1 MDERRM
7 SHACI
12 LSAPTAEEGLRMARR
27 LAQEA
32 LCERGGKQPCGR
44 CAACRKVLGD
54 IHPDLITVRRLTDDK
69 GRLRREITVDQIRA
83 VSDDAWVLPNEASR
97 KVYIISEADRM
108 NTPAQN
114 AALKLL
120 EEPPNGA
127 LFLLC
132 VTNPAL
138 LLPTV
143 RSRCAQQNSAAGEE
157 TADAESVKLAEGYLR
172 AAASGDRAELIR
184 WSFGQDSLDQRQMQA
199 LIEALSQTV
208 TDMLCA
214 RRDSL
219 GLSRRQLAEIAA
231 LAARCRDYLRVNTGA
246 KHILGLLAADT
257 PLGSGNRG

>member
-12 LSAPTAEEGLRMARR
+12 LCAPTAEESLKMARR
-27 LAQEA
+27 LAQKA
-32 LCERGGKQPCGR
+32 LCERGGEEPCGR
-44 CAACRKVLGD
+44 CAACRKVLAGV
-54 IHPDLITVRRLTDDK
+54 HPDLITVRRREDDS
-69 GRLRREITVDQIRA
+69 GRPRREITVDQIRE
-83 VSDDAWVLPNEASR
+83 VSDDACVLPNEAAR
-97 KVYIISEADRM
+97 KVYLISEADKM
-108 NTPAQN
+108 NPQAQN

-127 LFLLC
+127 VFLLC

-143 RSRCAQQNSAAGEE
+143 RSRCAEQRSAAGEAAVDE
-157 TADAESVKLAEGYLR
+157 ESRTLAEAFLR
-172 AAASGDRAELIR
+172 AAASGDRAELLR
-184 WSFGQDSLDQRQMQA
+184 WCFGQEGLDQRQTQA
-199 LIEALSQTV
+199 LIEALSAAV

-214 RRDSL
+214 RRADL
-219 GLSRRQLAEIAA
+219 GLARRQLMEMAA
-231 LAARCRDYLRVNTGA
+231 LCARCREYLRVNTGA